1 MAREPKHQQQEDP
14 ASRAMPTGLS
24 PLELAEELNRWIVE
38 ALAWSRRQ
46 RRRAQ
51 AAASLIKLGSLLLAA
66 ASTIILGIQD
76 LDFWTGIGFALVA
89 TATVLGTI
97 EPFFN
102 WRSRWVLMEEQM
114 HRFHRL
120 QDHLAMRV
128 AGTEDGELTRSTVEG
143 FFDEYSDI
151 WASSS
156 HRWLEFR
163 RGDRG

>member
-1 MAREPKHQQQEDP
+1 MDEQPEVQ
-14 ASRAMPTGLS
+14 SLPTGLT
-24 PLELAEELNRWIVE
+24 PIQLAEHLDTWLDSSI
-38 ALAWSRRQ
+38 AYSRRK

-51 AAASLIKLGSLLLAA
+51 AASSTIKLGILALTA
-66 ASTIILGIQD
+66 GSTIILGIQD

-89 TATVLGTI
+89 VATVASAI

-120 QDHLAMRV
+120 QDELRMRV
-128 AGTEDGELTRSTVEG
+128 AAAENGQLNHDAVEYY
-143 FFDEYSDI
+143 FDRYSEI
-151 WASSS
+151 WASTS

-163 RGDRG
+163 RSDRG